1 MRARPTRVGEPDD
14 TWRGFAHLT
23 GTMIAAFHST
33 AAAASAL
40 TRSLTALVELLERM
54 SDVTYCWKPEGGVSG
69 SIGAHV
75 RHVLDHVNV
84 LVERPRPQVVS
95 YDYRVRDTRVEQS
108 RLAGIAALRLAIDR
122 VPDLTSLH
130 RDEMLTLEVM
140 VEHGRPPVA
149 VTTTLARELV
159 FALQHTIHHQ
169 AIVAILLQQ
178 VGVTAPARFG
188 YAPATP
194 THEDRCARSA

>member
-1 MRARPTRVGEPDD
+1 
-14 TWRGFAHLT
+14 
-23 GTMIAAFHST
+23 MIAAFHST

-40 TRSLTALVELLERM
+40 TRSLTAIVELLERM
-54 SDVTYCWKPEGGVSG
+54 GDETYRWKPEGGVSG
-69 SIGAHV
+69 AVGAHV
-75 RHVLDHVNV
+75 RHVLDHVTV

-95 YDYRVRDTRVEQS
+95 YDYRVRDTRIEQS

-122 VPDLTSLH
+122 VPGLTSFQ

-140 VEHGRPPVA
+140 VEHGHAPVA
-149 VTTTLARELV
+149 VTTSLARELV

-169 AIVAILLQQ
+169 AIIAILLQQ
-178 VGVTAPARFG
+178 VGVAAPARFG